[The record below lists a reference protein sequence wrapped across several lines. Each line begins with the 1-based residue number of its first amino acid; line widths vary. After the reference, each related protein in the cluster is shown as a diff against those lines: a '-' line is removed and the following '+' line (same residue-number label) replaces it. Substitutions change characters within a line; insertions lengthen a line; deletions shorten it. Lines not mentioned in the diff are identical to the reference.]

1 MPAGRGNVANT
12 IGTEPHSPT
21 QDTNS
26 FSRKG
31 IFVQARLINMLIGR
45 ATIIRNKL
53 MTTATLASEESSAL

>member
-1 MPAGRGNVANT
+1 MLPIQSEQNLTVQPRTQIVFPGR
-12 IGTEPHSPT
+12 
-21 QDTNS
+21 
-26 FSRKG
+26 G